1 MSDKMGDKMSDK
13 MRDKKHG
20 KIFFTMPAR
29 LNPTLLKQT
38 LACALGAL
46 ALLTA
51 PIVQAAD
58 RAVGSLRF
66 IGEQRIASGLMYRD
80 TAVGG
85 LSGLDYDAAS
95 DTWYLVTDD
104 RSEKA
109 PARFYT
115 ARLHLDA
122 DAFHGITL
130 TGVSLFTQQDGKPY
144 PSRLRQVFARGE
156 IADFESIRIDPTDR
170 TFWYTSEGDCIT
182 THRDPSITHG
192 SAAGAFI
199 SRIEPPAMLRLCHPI
214 GSGSRFNA
222 TFEGLT
228 FSADGR
234 TLWVSMEGPT
244 HEDGPLP
251 TVESGAFGRVTEFSR
266 DGAVLRQV
274 AYPIDAVVPVP
285 AQGKHGENG
294 VSDMLAVDEHRF
306 LMIERG
312 AAQDENGRWSN
323 DIRLYEMD
331 IRDAT
336 DVKDMP
342 ALREGTFKPATKR
355 LVLNLEALSLQR
367 LDNIEGIAWG
377 PKLPN
382 GHDTLVLVSDDNFHP
397 PQVTQLLAFEVLPPV
412 N

>member
-1 MSDKMGDKMSDK
+1 
-13 MRDKKHG
+13 MRAR
-20 KIFFTMPAR
+20 AR
-29 LNPTLLKQT
+29 LFPLKPTLVS
-38 LACALGAL
+38 ALGAL
-46 ALLTA
+46 AMLALPLA
-51 PIVQAAD
+51 HAAD
-58 RAVGSLRF
+58 RAVGSLRL
-66 IGEQRIASGLMYRD
+66 IGEQRIPSGEMFRD

-95 DTWYLVTDD
+95 DTWYLLSDD

-115 ARLHLDA
+115 ARLDLDA
-122 DAFHGITL
+122 EAFRGITL
-130 TGVSLFTQQDGKPY
+130 TGVSVFTQQDGKPY
-144 PSRLRQVFARGE
+144 PSRLRQVLARGE

-170 TFWYTSEGDCIT
+170 SLWYTSEGDCLT
-182 THRDPSITHG
+182 TFRDPSITHG
-192 SAAGAFI
+192 SATGAFI
-199 SRIEPPAMLRLCHPI
+199 ARIEPPPMLRLCHPI

-251 TVESGAFGRVTEFSR
+251 TPEQGAFGRVTEFAR

-285 AQGKHGENG
+285 AKGKHGENG
-294 VSDMLAVDEHRF
+294 VSDMLAVDENRF

-323 DIRLYEMD
+323 DIRIYEMN

-336 DVKDMP
+336 DVREVP

-355 LVLNLEALSLQR
+355 LVLNLKALALQR

-382 GHDTLVLVSDDNFHP
+382 GHDTIVLVSDDNFHP
-397 PQVTQLLAFEVLPPV
+397 PQITQLLAFEVLPPV